1 MRRILTKPLNGKS
14 MWRRKALT
22 RAHHDGGGEHDLFV
36 WIQAVRDAMCNGG
49 GTAAEH
55 HPPRREPRSEPPS
68 KPEPKIVHEDGRV
81 PFPEVADFE
90 QLTAKAL
97 EVAGRDPSD
106 AIARILVLLDGCVS
120 LPSLYREESRGATYR
135 QCAYAA
141 RLSGLSYEQR
151 QAWYRAC
158 EFVPLSQRH
167 LGHLIQRL
175 KEEGATT

>member
-1 MRRILTKPLNGKS
+1 MTRILT
-14 MWRRKALT
+14 
-22 RAHHDGGGEHDLFV
+22 
-36 WIQAVRDAMCNGG
+36 
-49 GTAAEH
+49 
-55 HPPRREPRSEPPS
+55 
-68 KPEPKIVHEDGRV
+68 KIVHEDGRV

-90 QLTAKAL
+90 QLTVKAL
-97 EVAGRDPSD
+97 EVAERDPSD

-141 RLSGLSYEQR
+141 RLSDLSYKQR

-167 LGHLIQRL
+167 LGHLIKRL
-175 KEEGATT
+175 KEEEVTT